1 MEYDVSQIIE
11 ITDFSIPELDIYAR
25 HSEQYLKHYHE
36 PGTGIFVTESP
47 RVIERACD
55 AGYEPISFLAAH
67 NQLDGLAAELFARF
81 PEIPVYIA
89 DFDALTKH
97 TGYQLI
103 RGMLC
108 AMWRRKLP
116 SIEEVCKGASRIAVL
131 EDVTNPTNVGAIF
144 RSAAALNM
152 DAVLLTSD
160 CSDPLYRRATRV
172 SMGNV
177 FLVPWTFFEGPEA
190 WPEDGLARLRRMGFQ
205 TAAMALKEDS
215 IRIDDPVLMQAK
227 KLAIVLG
234 AEGDGLA
241 GETIAQCDH
250 TVLIPMSNGVDS
262 LNVAAASA
270 VAFWQ
275 LTRKQ

>member
-1 MEYDVSQIIE
+1 MASIIE
-11 ITDFSIPELDIYAR
+11 ISDFTIPELDIYAR
-25 HSEQYLKHYHE
+25 HSEQYLKHYQE
-36 PGTGIFVTESP
+36 PGTGIFVAESP
-47 RVIERACD
+47 RVIERAAD

-67 NQLDGLAAELFARF
+67 NQLDGLAAELFERF
-81 PEIPVYIA
+81 PDVPVYTA
-89 DFDALTKH
+89 DFDALTRH

-108 AMWRRKLP
+108 AMWRRELP
-116 SIEEVCKGASRIAVL
+116 SPEEVCEGATRIAVL

-144 RSAAALNM
+144 RSAAALNI
-152 DAVLLTSD
+152 DAVLLTGT

-177 FLVPWTFFEGPEA
+177 FLIPWTFFESREA
-190 WPEDGLARLRRMGFQ
+190 WPEEGLARLRKMGFQ

-215 IRIDDPVLMQAK
+215 VRIDDPVLMEAE

-234 AEGDGLA
+234 AEGDGLTP
-241 GETIAQCDH
+241 ETIAQCDH

-275 LTRKQ
+275 LTRNK